1 MFDIPSVR
9 VGRIFGIPLEIN
21 LSWIVIFGLVAFAL
35 ATAYYPSVPGAA
47 GASGAVYWL
56 LGIVTSL
63 LFFASIIAH
72 ELCHAL
78 VTKAE
83 GGSVEKITLFIFGGV
98 AQIDEEPRS
107 PGREFIMAA
116 SGPLMSL
123 LIAGVCF
130 FGAVSAVGRGAP
142 WWVIA
147 PLRYLGSIN
156 LFVAIF
162 NMLPGFP
169 LDGGRVLRSILWA
182 ATGDVLK
189 ATRWAARSGQV
200 LGWAM
205 VGLAVYSVLQGGT
218 DFIWFGLVGWF
229 IAWLAG
235 SAYRQEQIHSRL
247 EGVTVGSI
255 MTEHPEFV
263 SGDITIER
271 LANEHLLGGLHS
283 RYPVIY
289 GGAIVGIVS
298 LSDVKS
304 VSRED
309 WPSVRVIDV
318 TNRDLPNLS
327 VHADTPVEKVL
338 AQLTTGEPG
347 AVLVVREGRLAGIVT
362 RADVLDL
369 LRPPPK

>member
-1 MFDIPSVR
+1 VFDIPSVR
-9 VGRIFGIPLEIN
+9 IGKVFGIPLEVN
-21 LSWIVIFGLVAFAL
+21 LSWVVIFGLVAFAL

-47 GASGAVYWL
+47 GASQAVYWL

-123 LIAGVCF
+123 LIAGICF
-130 FGAVSAVGRGAP
+130 FAYVSAAGRGAP

-156 LFVAIF
+156 LFVALF

-205 VGLAVYSVLQGGT
+205 VGLAVYSVLNGGT

-235 SAYRQEQIHSRL
+235 SAYRQEQIHVRL
-247 EGVTVGSI
+247 EGVTVASI

-298 LSDVKS
+298 LADVKS
-304 VSRED
+304 VGREE
-309 WPSVRVIDV
+309 WSSVRVIDV
-318 TNRDLPNLS
+318 TNRDLPILS
-327 VHADTPVEKVL
+327 VSDDTPVEKVL
-338 AQLTTGEPG
+338 ARLTTGEPG

-362 RADVLDL
+362 RTDVLDL
-369 LRPPPK
+369 LRPSPK

>member
-9 VGRIFGIPLEIN
+9 IGKVFGIPLEIN
-21 LSWIVIFGLVAFAL
+21 LSWLVIFALMTFAL
-35 ATAYYPSVPGAA
+35 SVTYFPQVAGTA
-47 GASGAVYWL
+47 GAPVWQYWL
-56 LGIVTSL
+56 VGAITTL
-63 LFFASIIAH
+63 LFFASIVAH

-78 VTKAE
+78 VTRAE
-83 GGSVEKITLFIFGGV
+83 GGKVDRITLFIFGGV

-130 FGAVSAVGRGAP
+130 FGYVSLGQGAA
-142 WWVIA
+142 WWLLA
-147 PLRYLGSIN
+147 PLQYLGSIN

-200 LGWAM
+200 LGWAL
-205 VGLAVYSVLQGGT
+205 VALAVYGVLNGGT
-218 DFIWFGLVGWF
+218 NYIWFGLIGWF

-235 SAYRQEQIHSRL
+235 SAYRQEQIHVRL
-247 EGVTVGSI
+247 AGVTVESI
-255 MTEHPEFV
+255 MTEHPEYV
-263 SGDITIER
+263 SGDITIEQ

-298 LSDVKS
+298 LSAIKAVP
-304 VSRED
+304 RES
-309 WPSVRVIDV
+309 WPITRVVDV
-318 TNRDLPNLS
+318 TDRDLPTLS
-327 VHADTPVEKVL
+327 VQADTLVESVL
-338 AQLTTGEPG
+338 NRLAAGEPG
-347 AVLVVREGRLAGIVT
+347 AVLVVRDGRLAGIVT
-362 RADVLDL
+362 RADVVEL
-369 LRPPPK
+369 LKPPN